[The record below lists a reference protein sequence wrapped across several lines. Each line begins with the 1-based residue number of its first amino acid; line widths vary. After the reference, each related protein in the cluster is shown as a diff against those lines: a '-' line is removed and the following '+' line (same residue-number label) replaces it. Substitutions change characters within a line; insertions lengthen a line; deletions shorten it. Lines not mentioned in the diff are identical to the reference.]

1 MADDEIPLL
10 RTVAQARF
18 EYGLAQAE
26 REAGKRAEILKIG
39 RMSVVDGQVVV
50 TDDLRRYQYSVGGEV
65 VGQFDEDTGR
75 YWLTEK
81 YSLAH

>member
-1 MADDEIPLL
+1 MTDDEIPLL
-10 RTVAQARF
+10 RSVARERF
-18 EYGLAQAE
+18 EYVLAQAE
-26 REAGKRAEILKIG
+26 RDTGKRAEIVKIG
-39 RMSVVDGQVVV
+39 RLSVVDGKVVV

-75 YWLTEK
+75 YWLTDK